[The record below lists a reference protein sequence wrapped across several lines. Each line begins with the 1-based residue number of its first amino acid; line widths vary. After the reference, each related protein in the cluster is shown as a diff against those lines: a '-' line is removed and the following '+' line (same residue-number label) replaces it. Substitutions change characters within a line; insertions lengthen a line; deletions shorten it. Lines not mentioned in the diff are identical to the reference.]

1 MSSVA
6 DGLFEELEQRPM
18 LTTTQIEELARKW
31 FDDALKV
38 DEEQRLR
45 ATPQR
50 AAYTTAQPG
59 EDPVSADVNLL
70 HDFLDDAWEANAQND
85 VGRVAAD
92 VEELVGGSGLTLGE
106 DERRVL
112 SKLLLRAHVQLL
124 KLSIARRQGDY
135 SAKPDDEVFVPA
147 MAPAPAAVPEVV
159 DPAMKSIKLG
169 ALVEAFAESQERDRK
184 WTPDTK
190 RKSVPKLKL
199 FVETVGD
206 RPVDTIEPDHIR
218 DWREALEGL
227 DLSPNTIRLHFKLVA
242 AMFNWA
248 KRERK
253 ATIDNPTKGL
263 APSEE
268 KGTRDACTP
277 EDLGKLFHSPL
288 YTGHWRDDRR
298 DRPGKQLVRDHKY
311 WFPLIALH
319 TGMRV
324 EEIAQLKR
332 DDLREIDGVWCF
344 DITKSKT
351 AAGVRKVPVHP
362 RLVALG
368 LLDYRKSVQGAQL
381 WPLLR
386 IGTEGKH
393 SQSFVQWWP
402 QFRRLVGLDRE
413 GLTFHSFRHTF
424 ISFLL
429 EKKGVA
435 EHTVARIVGQEVR
448 SITSGTYGGKLA
460 TPADRLEVFKDA
472 DFGVDLSH
480 LIEPTRS

>member
-1 MSSVA
+1 
-6 DGLFEELEQRPM
+6 M
-18 LTTTQIEELARKW
+18 LAAEQIEALAQKW
-31 FDDALKV
+31 FADALKV

-45 ATPQR
+45 ATPTK
-50 AAYTTAQPG
+50 AAYTTPLPG

-70 HDFLDDAWEANAQND
+70 SDFLEEAIEANAQND
-85 VGRVAAD
+85 VGKVAAD
-92 VEELVGGSGLTLGE
+92 AARVVDGSGLTLDEG
-106 DERRVL
+106 ERRLL
-112 SKLLLRAHVQLL
+112 SKLLLRGHIQLL
-124 KLSIARRQGDY
+124 KLAIARRQGDY
-135 SAKPDDEVFVPA
+135 SVKPDDEVFAP
-147 MAPAPAAVPEVV
+147 PAPSASAAPEVI
-159 DPAMKSIKLG
+159 DPAMRSMKLG
-169 ALVEAFAESQERDRK
+169 ALVEAFIESQERDRK

-190 RKSVPKLKL
+190 RKSVPKLTL
-199 FVETVGD
+199 FVETIGD
-206 RPVDTIEPDHIR
+206 RPVDTIEPNHIR
-218 DWREALEGL
+218 DWREALEEME
-227 DLSPNTIRLHFKLVA
+227 LSTNTIHLHFRLVS

-263 APSEE
+263 APRPE
-268 KGTRDACTP
+268 KGTRDAYTP
-277 EDLGKLFHSPL
+277 EDLVRLFNSPM
-288 YTGHWRDDRR
+288 YTGHWREDRR
-298 DRPGKQLVRDHKY
+298 DRPGRLLVKDHKY

-332 DDLREIDGVWCF
+332 GDLREIEGVWCF

-351 AAGVRKVPVHP
+351 PAGVRKVPVHP
-362 RLVALG
+362 RLIALG
-368 LLDYRKSVQGAQL
+368 LLKYHAGVKGDRL
-381 WPLLR
+381 WPLLDA
-386 IGTEGKH
+386 GAEGKYSH
-393 SQSFVQWWP
+393 AFVQWWP
-402 QFRRLVGLDRE
+402 QFRRLIGIDRE

-480 LIEPTRS
+480 LLPVR